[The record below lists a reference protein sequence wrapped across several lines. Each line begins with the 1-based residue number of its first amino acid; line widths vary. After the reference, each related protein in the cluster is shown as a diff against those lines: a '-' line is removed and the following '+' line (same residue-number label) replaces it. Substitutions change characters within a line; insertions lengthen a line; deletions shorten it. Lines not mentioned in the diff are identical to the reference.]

1 MKINKYLDELLLHGV
16 VRSAEDRGG
25 QHGEA
30 LLLKDVVDLAVLA
43 ADVEQEL
50 VLLLEHRVAEG
61 ASEVVHQT
69 RELLGQLL
77 HKVAAAVLLKLVQ
90 SVHLLLANL
99 KTKMVKILTKQS
111 ALLGSH
117 DPIRVLYF
125 MTHLTL

>member
-1 MKINKYLDELLLHGV
+1 MV
-16 VRSAEDRGG
+16 CCAEDRGG

-30 LLLKDVVDLAVLA
+30 LLLEDVVDLAVLA

-77 HKVAAAVLLKLVQ
+77 HKVAAAVLLQLVQ